1 MIAESKPLQ
10 AAEEAN
16 FRHLVWDIAWFGLAL
31 AATTRFLQFF
41 ALEMGATAMD
51 LGWLAAL
58 PALVVLMTT
67 TLSPWWRSRSKS
79 SISAVMLPGLIQRL
93 MFLLPAFAP
102 FFPSE
107 WRVPWIIAASTLP
120 MIGQGVVSAIFV
132 MMMREVVDD
141 SRLQRLLTR
150 RHIAMNVTITG
161 GAVAFGLML
170 EALPFPLNYQIMF
183 AAAFGFAMASQWHL
197 TRLRPLQTEA
207 SAAPAVHR
215 GYRQLLADPDF
226 RSVIAVLI
234 AGFGA
239 FHLVIAVIPIH
250 LKNGLGAT
258 EGYMGVYGGLE
269 VLSGFL
275 IALALDRLS
284 RRFSSRTLVALSMA
298 ATALGVLVVALA
310 PNREIALISAVLN
323 GAGWSVAGLCS
334 FAYFAERTDKSDMH
348 AAMVYH
354 QIIYACIFAAPLLG
368 GWLVDNGLGVVNV
381 LLLGFAARLL
391 GAAVCE
397 FGVEQRKRYA
407 SWMEAGAAGD

>member
-1 MIAESKPLQ
+1 MLAKRKPLQ
-10 AAEEAN
+10 AAEGAN

-51 LGWLAAL
+51 LGWITAL
-58 PALVVLMTT
+58 PALVVMMTT
-67 TLSPWWRSRSKS
+67 MLSPWWRSCCSS
-79 SISAVMLPGLIQRL
+79 SISAVMLPGFIQRL

-102 FFPSE
+102 FFPPE

-132 MMMREVVDD
+132 MMMRETVDD
-141 SRLQRLLTR
+141 SQLQRLLTR

-183 AAAFGFAMASQWHL
+183 VAAFGFAMISQWHL
-197 TRLRPLQTEA
+197 TQLKPLSAEA
-207 SAAPAVHR
+207 SSAPVVHR
-215 GYRQLLADPDF
+215 GYRQLLADPNF

-234 AGFGA
+234 AGFGT

-275 IALALDRLS
+275 IALTLDRLS
-284 RRFSSRTLVALSMA
+284 RHFSSRTLVALSMA
-298 ATALGVLVVALA
+298 ATGLGVLVAALA

-334 FAYFAERTDKSDMH
+334 FAYFAERTAKSDMH

-354 QIIYACIFAAPLLG
+354 QIIYACIFVAPLLG
-368 GWLVDNGLGVVNV
+368 SWLVDNGLGVVNV

-391 GAAVCE
+391 GAAICE
-397 FGVEQRKRYA
+397 FGAEQRKRYA
-407 SWMEAGAAGD
+407 PWMEAGAAGD